1 MPMKILALESSCD
14 EFAAAVIADGRDVLA
29 SVVASQQEVHAR
41 YGGVVPEIAGR
52 EHLRAV
58 VPVLE
63 QTLAQAR
70 LSWSAIDAIAVTQG
84 PGLGGSL
91 LVGVNSAKALAWA
104 LQKPC
109 LPVHH
114 IEGHLYANWLAPALE
129 PHDGKPP
136 SFPLICLVVSGG
148 HTELLLMRDHGDFS
162 RLGQTRDDAA
172 GEAFDKVG
180 RLLGLPF
187 PGGPAIER
195 AARDAN
201 GAAGGAGAGTPDA
214 RPPSFQDLPRA
225 WLRGS
230 WDFSFS
236 GLKTAVL
243 HRVRDELGGDLSP
256 TEVALLADRFQTS
269 VIDVLSAK
277 TAEAAGEF
285 GAEAVIVAGGV
296 AANGP
301 LRALLAERC
310 PVPVRVPP
318 PSLCTD
324 NAAMIGAAAFHR
336 LASAPG
342 LVAADAGAAELSWD
356 LFSTSGD
363 AVFSPGS

>member
-1 MPMKILALESSCD
+1 
-14 EFAAAVIADGRDVLA
+14 VLA
-29 SVVASQQEVHAR
+29 SVVASQQDVHAR

-63 QTLAQAR
+63 QTLAQAD

-109 LPVHH
+109 LPIHH
-114 IEGHLYANWLAPALE
+114 IEGHLYANWRAPALE
-129 PHDGKPP
+129 PHDGEPP
-136 SFPLICLVVSGG
+136 RFPLICLVVSGG

-195 AARDAN
+195 VARDAS
-201 GAAGGAGAGTPDA
+201 AAGADA
-214 RPPSFQDLPRA
+214 PQARSASFQDFPRA

-243 HRVRDELGGDLSP
+243 YHLRGGDALAP
-256 TEVALLADRFQTS
+256 TPAPEDIQGRADVAASFQEAVVDSLVGPT
-269 VIDVLSAK
+269 LQA
-277 TAEAAGEF
+277 AEALGLDQ
-285 GAEAVIVAGGV
+285 VLVAGGV
-296 AANGP
+296 ACNRR
-301 LRALLAERC
+301 LREILSQRGEAAGLRVLFAPPER
-310 PVPVRVPP
+310 
-318 PSLCTD
+318 CTD
-324 NAAMIGAAAFHR
+324 NAEMIGGLGWHLLAAGR
-336 LASAPG
+336 I
-342 LVAADAGAAELSWD
+342 ADWD
-356 LFSTSGD
+356 LN
-363 AVFSPGS
+363 ASPR

>member
-1 MPMKILALESSCD
+1 MKILALESSCD

-70 LSWSAIDAIAVTQG
+70 LRWSAIDAIAVTQG

-129 PHDGKPP
+129 PHDGEPP
-136 SFPLICLVVSGG
+136 RFPLICLVVSGG

-195 AARDAN
+195 VARDAN
-201 GAAGGAGAGTPDA
+201 AASASADAPAA

-243 HRVRDELGGDLSP
+243 HRVRDELGGELSP

-285 GAEAVIVAGGV
+285 GAQAVIVAGGV

-336 LASAPG
+336 LASAQEP
-342 LVAADAGAAELSWD
+342 VATGAGAAELSWD